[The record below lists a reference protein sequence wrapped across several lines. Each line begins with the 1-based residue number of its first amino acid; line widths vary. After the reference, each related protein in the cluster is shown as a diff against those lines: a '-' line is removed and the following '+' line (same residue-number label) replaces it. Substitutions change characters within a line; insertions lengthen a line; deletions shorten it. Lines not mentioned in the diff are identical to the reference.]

1 MWGMPVEYF
10 LVTLNLSLVGKIKF
24 QKLIRKFK
32 KKLTEKG
39 LRHYM
44 KFGQA
49 YHQYKMYSRGEYER
63 VLQTQQ
69 LTHEVG
75 ENWTQEEAQ
84 EERPTIVFLSCL
96 SL

>member
-1 MWGMPVEYF
+1 
-10 LVTLNLSLVGKIKF
+10 
-24 QKLIRKFK
+24 
-32 KKLTEKG
+32 
-39 LRHYM
+39 M

-75 ENWTQEEAQ
+75 ENWTQEGAGE
-84 EERPTIVFLSCL
+84 THNSFLIL
-96 SL
+96 SLTLSGK